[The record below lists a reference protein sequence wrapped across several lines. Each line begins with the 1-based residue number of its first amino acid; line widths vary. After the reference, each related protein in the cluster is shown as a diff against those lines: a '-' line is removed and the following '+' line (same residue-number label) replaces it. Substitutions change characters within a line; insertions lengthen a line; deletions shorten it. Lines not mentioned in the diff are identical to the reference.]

1 MKTYITIFMLAILS
15 SCSVEEIPDQGL
27 IIECTVSA
35 DISNNWDRA
44 NEIVTEINSYRE
56 SINLSAFRTNKGIA
70 VDLGLEH
77 NVYMMDR
84 QRISHDNFQQRARI
98 LSQQGAQSVGEN
110 VAFGYNNGAEVV
122 NAWINSQEH
131 RDVLEGNYTDASVA
145 VTKDIYGVL
154 YITLLVT
161 RL

>member
-1 MKTYITIFMLAILS
+1 MKNYLTIFMLAILS
-15 SCSVEEIPDQGL
+15 SCSVEEMPEQDL
-27 IIECTVSA
+27 IIECTVSVN
-35 DISNNWDRA
+35 ISNDWSRA
-44 NEIVTEINSYRE
+44 NEIMMEINTYRE
-56 SINLSAFRTNKGIA
+56 SINLSVLEINKGVA

-77 NVYMMDR
+77 NKYMIDR
-84 QRISHDNFQQRARI
+84 QRISHDNFNQRAMI

-122 NAWINSQEH
+122 NAWINSPEH
-131 RDVLEGNYTDASVA
+131 KEILEGNYTDVSVA
-145 VTKDIYGVL
+145 VTKDDYGVS